1 MLLIPELM
9 QLACKILPSAKST
22 HVQTLPS
29 LFQVAT
35 NFEDPVLRHIATIAF
50 RFIDTFSRTSK
61 GVNAERYSCVTCMAA
76 KGQNDCVRCW
86 LTSHLL
92 LSLLK
97 IG

>member
-9 QLACKILPSAKST
+9 QLACKILPPEKST

-35 NFEDPVLRHIATIAF
+35 NFEEPVIRHIATTAF
-50 RFIDTFSRTSK
+50 RFIDTFSRSAK
-61 GVNAERYSCVTCMAA
+61 GVSSERYVDDQVFMT
-76 KGQNDCVRCW
+76 V
-86 LTSHLL
+86 
-92 LSLLK
+92 